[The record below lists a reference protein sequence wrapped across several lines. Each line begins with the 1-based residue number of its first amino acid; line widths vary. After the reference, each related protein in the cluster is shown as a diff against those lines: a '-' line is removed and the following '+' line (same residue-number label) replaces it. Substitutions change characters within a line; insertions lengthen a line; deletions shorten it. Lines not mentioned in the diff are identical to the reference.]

1 MDVITVLSA
10 AHCFY
15 GIKDGTGK
23 QWAET
28 HDFIV
33 RAGIIDRESTL
44 GQVSSSTIHYWDH
57 NS

>member
-15 GIKDGTGK
+15 GKKDGTGK

-57 NS
+57 NG